1 MIIAERWSGESRKFI
16 GADEIVR
23 VLGTRMGGDKIPAGG
38 GSGGFQFET
47 CREMFLQVS
56 IVFRSPLDAP
66 P

>member
-47 CREMFLQVS
+47 ARCFCR
-56 IVFRSPLDAP
+56 
-66 P
+66 